1 MNFQKKFVLSPRLT
15 LSFQPRA
22 CSLPEGTPP
31 HPLSSPRRRGHRV
44 CPGDH
49 TRTALPTGT
58 LAGLEANT
66 WEARTSGQ
74 LAAEGTASPR
84 PLFFLQECEDHGSLG
99 LSQAS
104 QGITAKQ
111 QRCSAGDSTRLGTA
125 PVRLLR
131 AWVPEGSTR
140 DLPARP
146 GPGLRFWARALAAP
160 CTATGGL
167 AGCRDAHLV
176 GRSPAPSHK
185 RLAGPRSAPMSPH
198 AEGCGVNTRSCSG
211 GGGTPRTRED
221 AGRLHRLV
229 GGPERTSD
237 AGRPWCH
244 RRGTEARE
252 AAPQDAKARGR
263 TRSQACRLP
272 AL

>member
-15 LSFQPRA
+15 LSFQARA

-44 CPGDH
+44 P
-49 TRTALPTGT
+49 
-58 LAGLEANT
+58 EANT

-104 QGITAKQ
+104 QRITAKQ

-146 GPGLRFWARALAAP
+146 GPGLRFWARALATP

-198 AEGCGVNTRSCSG
+198 AEGCGVDTCCSQDEVLLRRRWNPPDPG
-211 GGGTPRTRED
+211 GRGKAAQTCGRAGED
-221 AGRLHRLV
+221 V
-229 GGPERTSD
+229 
-237 AGRPWCH
+237 
-244 RRGTEARE
+244 RRWPAMV
-252 AAPQDAKARGR
+252 PQTGN
-263 TRSQACRLP
+263 
-272 AL
+272 